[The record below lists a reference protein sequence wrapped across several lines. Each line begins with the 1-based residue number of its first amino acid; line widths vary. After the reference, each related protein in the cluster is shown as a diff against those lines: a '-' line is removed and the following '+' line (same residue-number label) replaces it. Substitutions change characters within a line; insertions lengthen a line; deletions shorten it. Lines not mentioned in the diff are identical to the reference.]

1 VRANHRAPPR
11 RQERQG
17 SEGQPS
23 AGRSAGLFVGRRAD
37 RAAARAR
44 RDGGV
49 GAAIEVHRHLGPGY
63 LEGAYEQA
71 LAIELRLR
79 GIDLERQ
86 APIPLTYKGYEI
98 GEGRVDFLVRKELV
112 VELKAVESALPV
124 HKTQVISYLKA
135 LGLHLGLL
143 INFNVRV
150 LKAGIQRVIRS

>member
-1 VRANHRAPPR
+1 VHRQDAKSAKEQGAGLRPDEAPASLPAVSWTEPR
-11 RQERQG
+11 RELD
-17 SEGQPS
+17 EL
-23 AGRSAGLFVGRRAD
+23 AEAVI
-37 RAAARAR
+37 
-44 RDGGV
+44 

-79 GIDLERQ
+79 GIEFERQ
-86 APIPLTYKGYEI
+86 VPIPLSYKGYEI

-112 VELKAVESALPV
+112 VELKAVESTLPV

-135 LGLHLGLL
+135 LSLHLGLL

-150 LKAGIQRVIRS
+150 LKEGIRRVVRS